1 MKKKIL
7 IPIIVLGLMI
17 SGCGGET
24 RIHWSYGT
32 AIDAINNDYFKTNV
46 IHEDSE
52 CKIIQN
58 EVTGEYFLVISGGY
72 GVSVCP
78 IEVKED

>member
-7 IPIIVLGLMI
+7 IPIIMLGLMI
-17 SGCGGET
+17 SGCGGV
-24 RIHWSYGT
+24 HWSYGT

-58 EVTGEYFLVISGGY
+58 EVTGEYFLVISRTY
-72 GVSVCP
+72 GVSMCP